1 MADPAAAGGG
11 GCPGATA
18 AAATSYASEE
28 PAPRG
33 GGHAPA
39 PEGGQGQGQQGGGE
53 LVPSTALRRLY
64 VGMLPFTTTDAE
76 LNDLFATFG
85 PLEYCKIMTEKD
97 SGRSV
102 RACSALLCR

>member
-1 MADPAAAGGG
+1 MADPVAAGGG
-11 GCPGATA
+11 SPGASD

-28 PAPRG
+28 PA
-33 GGHAPA
+33 AAA
-39 PEGGQGQGQQGGGE
+39 PEGQSQGQHGPGGAGE
-53 LVPSTALRRLY
+53 LVPSTIGRRLY

-76 LNDLFATFG
+76 LTDLFATFG
-85 PLEYCKIMTEKD
+85 TLEYSKIMTEKD